1 MQQLTGLEVK
11 TINSLAYYF
20 SLVLKSNTGIDLTEN
35 TDKHAPFTVFLNEM
49 FQLITTEF
57 TEEKS
62 KVIND
67 RFTFDVVTE
76 INESVPKT
84 SSLYD
89 ALDTNKFATYA
100 IRELY
105 VTFGQDTETE
115 NEFIGTHP
123 TLKPLLET
131 IQRAWHNQTSED

>member
-1 MQQLTGLEVK
+1 MQQLTELEVK

-20 SLVLKSNTGIDLTEN
+20 SLLLKSNTEIDLTET
-35 TDKHAPFTVFLNEM
+35 TDKHAPFTVFLKEM
-49 FQLITTEF
+49 FQLITTEC

-67 RFTFDVVTE
+67 RFTFDVIDE
-76 INESVPKT
+76 INESVSKT

-89 ALDTNKFATYA
+89 ALDTNKFVTYA
-100 IRELY
+100 ISELY
-105 VTFGQDTETE
+105 ITFGQDTETE
-115 NEFIGTHP
+115 NTFNDTYP

-131 IQRAWHNQTSED
+131 IQRAWHNQT